1 MFKNYLKTTL
11 RHLFRKKTY
20 SFLNIAGLA
29 IGIASASMI
38 FLWVEDEMT
47 FNHNFSKRNNLYQ
60 IYENQTY
67 EGKTSTFH
75 AAPGPM
81 AAALRTQIP
90 GVVNAARSGGTG
102 KVTFALGDKS
112 INEAGDYVDSNMLS
126 MLSLPFVYGQPT
138 GALTDQ
144 YSLVIDET
152 MSRKFFGEGSP
163 LGKTLRVNNEKDFVV
178 TGVIKDLPKNST
190 FQFHWLA
197 PITNIDHKAP
207 WQSMWGANWAR
218 TYVELSPTANP
229 ALVNKQ
235 LQHFIADNA
244 KNKNRTVCFLFA
256 MNDWNLRDAFTD
268 GKQNGGRIQYVKL
281 FSFIAWIIL
290 LIACINFMN
299 LSTARSEQRA
309 KEVGVRKVMGA
320 GKGKLIGQFIGEALL
335 MSVIAVLLAIC
346 LIYLVL
352 PAFNSLVEKDLQIDI
367 FQPLH
372 ISYLVAISI
381 ITGLVAGSYPAFYLS
396 SFNPTAVLKGIR
408 LSTTSGNVFIRKSL
422 VVIQFSISIVL
433 IIGTTIIYRQIRHVK
448 NRELGYNKS
457 NVVYL
462 EFKNKLDER
471 FDPLYNDLKRT
482 GVVADASLSDDAAI
496 WIGTNTDDFSWPG
509 KDKSKNPLIYWENVD
524 AHFLSTMDIRLIAG
538 RNFYTNAAADSDAVI
553 INEAFASQMGA
564 AGKVGT
570 IIMDNKD
577 KAVRVVG
584 IVKNYLYNTMYE
596 TAAPMLI
603 YNHPQGTRTL
613 SIRLKQD
620 AQLPDALA
628 SVGKVLK
635 ANSPEYPVDLKFLDE
650 DFELM
655 FKTETL
661 TGKLAGMFAALAIV
675 ISCLGLFGLAAYT
688 AERRIKEI
696 GIRKVLGASTAGL
709 VGLLSRQ
716 FLQLVGISCLIAFPV
731 ASWALNSWLQSYAY
745 HTGLYW
751 WIFAM
756 AGGAALFIALVTVSF
771 QAIRTALTN
780 PIKSLRTE

>member
-1 MFKNYLKTTL
+1 MFRNYLKTTL
-11 RHLFRKKTY
+11 RNLFRKKTY

-29 IGIASASMI
+29 IGVACASMI

-67 EGKTSTFH
+67 QGKVSTFH
-75 AAPGPM
+75 ATPGPM
-81 AAALRTQIP
+81 AAAIRAQIP

-102 KVTFALGDKS
+102 KVVFALGEKS
-112 INEAGDYVDSNMLS
+112 INEPGDYVDSNMLS
-126 MLSLPFVYGQPT
+126 MLNLSFVYGQPT
-138 GALTDQ
+138 GALKEQ
-144 YSLVIDET
+144 YSLVIDQT
-152 MSRKFFGEGSP
+152 MSGKFFGEADP
-163 LGKTLRVNNEKDFVV
+163 IGKSLRVNNEQDFVV
-178 TGVIKDLPKNST
+178 TGVVKDLPKNST

-197 PITNIDHKAP
+197 PITNIENKAP
-207 WQSMWGANWAR
+207 WQSFWGANWAR

-235 LQHFIADNA
+235 LAHFIADNS
-244 KNKNRTVCFLFA
+244 KNKNTTFCFLFA

-268 GKQNGGRIQYVKL
+268 GKQEGGRIQYVKL
-281 FSFIAWIIL
+281 FTFIAWIIL

-320 GKGKLIGQFIGEALL
+320 GKGKLIVQFIGEALL
-335 MSVIAVLLAIC
+335 ISVIAVLLAIC
-346 LIYLVL
+346 LIYLAL
-352 PAFNSLVEKDLQIDI
+352 PAFNSLVEKQLRIDI

-372 ISYLVAISI
+372 ISYLLAIGL

-396 SFNPTAVLKGIR
+396 SFNPTAVQKGIR
-408 LSTTSGNVFIRKSL
+408 LTTSSGSTFIRKSL
-422 VVIQFSISIVL
+422 VVVQFSISIVL
-433 IIGTTIIYRQIRHVK
+433 IIGTTIIYRQIQHVK
-448 NRELGYNKS
+448 NRELGYNK
-457 NVVYL
+457 NNLVYI
-462 EFKNKLDER
+462 EFKDQLYDH
-471 FDPLYNDLKRT
+471 FDRLYSDLKGT
-482 GVVADASLSDDAAI
+482 GVVADATLSDDPVI
-496 WIGTNTDDFSWPG
+496 EIGTNTDNFSWQG
-509 KDKSKNPLIYWENVD
+509 KDKSINPLINWENVD
-524 AHFLSTMDIRLIAG
+524 AHFLSTMGIKLVAG
-538 RNFYTNAAADSDAVI
+538 RDFYTNAVVDSDAVI
-553 INEAFASQMGA
+553 INEAFAAQMGA
-564 AGKVGT
+564 AGKVGSV
-570 IIMDNKD
+570 IIDNKD
-577 KAVRVVG
+577 KPVRVVG
-584 IVKNYLYNTMYE
+584 IVRNYLYNTMYE
-596 TAAPMLI
+596 SAAPMLI
-603 YNHPQGTRTL
+603 YNHPEGTREL
-613 SIRLKQD
+613 SIRLKPE
-620 AQLPDALA
+620 AQLQDALA

-635 ANSPEYPVDLKFLDE
+635 ANSPEYPVEFKFLDQ

-661 TGKLAGMFAALAIV
+661 TGKLAGMFASLAIV

-716 FLQLVGISCLIAFPV
+716 FLQLVGFSCLIAFPV
-731 ASWALNSWLQSYAY
+731 AWWALNSWLQNYAY